1 MNRHAAPEGHARRE
15 REDGRRSRAAILD
28 TAARVATVEGL
39 DGLSIGGLAER
50 AGMSK
55 SGVYAH
61 FKSKEELQLATIDRA
76 REIFAAEVVS
86 PARARPAGLARAW
99 ALAGAFLDHLQ
110 RGVFPGGCFFA
121 AVAGEFDT
129 HPGRVK
135 DAIMAF
141 QDGWGRELA
150 EAVAEAQA
158 RGELASEPDAAQV
171 VFEVNALLLMGHS
184 SYTMYGDPALLEAA
198 RRGLERL
205 LGPRPAS

>member
-1 MNRHAAPEGHARRE
+1 VNRHEPAETPPRRE
-15 REDGRRSRAAILD
+15 REDGRRSRSTILD

-50 AGMSK
+50 TGLSK

-76 REIFAAEVVS
+76 GQIFAAEVVA
-86 PARARPAGLARAW
+86 PARARPGGLARAW
-99 ALAGAFLDHLQ
+99 ALADAFLDHLQ

-121 AVAGEFDT
+121 AVGAEFDT

-141 QDGWGRELA
+141 QDEWGSELA

-158 RGELASEPDAAQV
+158 RGELPPTPDAAQV
-171 VFEVNALLLMGHS
+171 VFEVNALLLMGHATF
-184 SYTMYGDPALLEAA
+184 TMYADPALLEAA
-198 RRGLERL
+198 RRGVERV
-205 LGPRPAS
+205 LGPRP

>member
-1 MNRHAAPEGHARRE
+1 MNRHASAETHPRRE
-15 REDGRRSRAAILD
+15 REDGRRSRSAILD

-50 AGMSK
+50 IGMSK

-76 REIFAAEVVS
+76 GEIFAAEVVA
-86 PARARPAGLARAW
+86 PARARPGGLARAW
-99 ALAGAFLDHLQ
+99 ALADAFLGHLQ
-110 RGVFPGGCFFA
+110 RGIFPGGCFFA

-135 DAIMAF
+135 DAIIAF
-141 QDGWGRELA
+141 QDGWGREMA
-150 EAVAEAQA
+150 TAVAEAQA
-158 RGELASEPDAAQV
+158 RGELPESPDPAQV
-171 VFEVNALLLMGHS
+171 VFEVNALLLMGHA

-198 RRGLERL
+198 RRGIERL
-205 LGPRPAS
+205 LGPRPD

>member
-1 MNRHAAPEGHARRE
+1 MNRQPAAEGHPRRE
-15 REDGRRSRAAILD
+15 REDGRRSRSAILD

-50 AGMSK
+50 IGMSK

-76 REIFAAEVVS
+76 REIFAAEVVE
-86 PARARPAGLARAW
+86 PARERRDGRTRAW
-99 ALAGAFLDHLQ
+99 ALADAFLTHLE

-121 AVAGEFDT
+121 SVAGEFDT

-141 QDGWGRELA
+141 QDSWGRELA
-150 EAVAEAQA
+150 TAVAEAQA
-158 RGELASEPDAAQV
+158 HGELPAQPDAAQV

-205 LGPRPAS
+205 LGPRPPG

>member
-1 MNRHAAPEGHARRE
+1 MNRHTAAAHHPRRE
-15 REDGRRSRAAILD
+15 REDGRRSRSAILD

-39 DGLSIGGLAER
+39 DGLSIGGLAELT
-50 AGMSK
+50 GMSK

-61 FKSKEELQLATIDRA
+61 FKSKEELQLATIGRA
-76 REIFAAEVVS
+76 EEIFATEVVA
-86 PARARPAGLARAW
+86 PARARPCGLARAW
-99 ALAGAFLDHLQ
+99 ALADAFLDHIQ

-141 QDGWGRELA
+141 QDGWAREMA
-150 EAVAEAQA
+150 AAVGEAQA
-158 RGELASEPDAAQV
+158 RGELPASPDPFQV

-198 RRGLERL
+198 RRGLERV
-205 LGPRPAS
+205 LGPRPA

>member
-1 MNRHAAPEGHARRE
+1 MNRQTAAESHIRRE

-76 REIFAAEVVS
+76 RQIFAAEVVS
-86 PARARPAGLARAW
+86 PARARPGGLARAW
-99 ALAGAFLDHLQ
+99 ALADAFLGHLQ

-141 QDGWGRELA
+141 QDGWGGELA

-158 RGELASEPDAAQV
+158 RGELPSQPDATQV

-205 LGPRPAS
+205 LGPRPSS

>member
-1 MNRHAAPEGHARRE
+1 VNRHDPAETHPRRE
-15 REDGRRSRAAILD
+15 REDGRRSRSTILD

-50 AGMSK
+50 TGLSK

-76 REIFAAEVVS
+76 GQIFAAEVVA
-86 PARARPAGLARAW
+86 PARARPGGLARAW
-99 ALAGAFLDHLQ
+99 ALADAFLDHLQ

-121 AVAGEFDT
+121 AVGAEFDT

-141 QDGWGRELA
+141 QDEWGRELA

-158 RGELASEPDAAQV
+158 RGELPPSPDAAQV
-171 VFEVNALLLMGHS
+171 VFEVNALLLMGHATF
-184 SYTMYGDPALLEAA
+184 TMYADPALLEAA
-198 RRGLERL
+198 RRGVERV
-205 LGPRPAS
+205 LGPRP